1 MKRVSSFVISLHVI
15 LFIWLALWSPAKIVE
30 KKPIQVRTVI
40 ATPPPPVKTVAVK
53 KAAAPKKPV
62 VKKTAPPPKKP
73 VARKAT
79 QKPLVSPALAKQLEN
94 AIAKIDEKS
103 HKESAAPSRTIA
115 KLPPKLQID
124 SAEGSIYASDLVQ
137 CLQSAL
143 ELPQHGV
150 VKLELTLKMDGAFVK
165 MRVLESA
172 NNANKKFLE
181 THLRS
186 VHFPPFS
193 GPLKKEKEHTF
204 VITFYNN

>member
-1 MKRVSSFVISLHVI
+1 MRRVSSFVISLHLI
-15 LFIWLALWSPAKIVE
+15 LFIWLALWSPAKKLE
-30 KKPIQVRTVI
+30 KKPIQVRTVV
-40 ATPPPPVKTVAVK
+40 ATPPPSVKTVPVK
-53 KAAAPKKPV
+53 KAPAPTQPV

-73 VARKAT
+73 VAKKAP
-79 QKPLVSPALAKQLEN
+79 QKPLVSPSLARQLEN

-103 HKESAAPSRTIA
+103 HKESPARGRAIPKS
-115 KLPPKLQID
+115 PPKLQID

-137 CLQSAL
+137 CLQNAL
-143 ELPQHGV
+143 ELPQHGA
-150 VKLELTLKMDGAFVK
+150 VKLELTLKTDGAFVK

-181 THLRS
+181 THLKS

-193 GPLKKEKEHTF
+193 GPLKKEKEHAF